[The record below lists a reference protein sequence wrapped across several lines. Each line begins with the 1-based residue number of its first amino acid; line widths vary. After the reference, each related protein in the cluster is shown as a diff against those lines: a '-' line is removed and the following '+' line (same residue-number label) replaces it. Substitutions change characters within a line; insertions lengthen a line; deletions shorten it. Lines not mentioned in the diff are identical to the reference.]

1 MTTLL
6 LGAVVWFAVAVLLAV
21 GVGRVLARA
30 DVDLFGPDDESPYW
44 PADFERMDVTREEW
58 RAHCDRALSDASW
71 SATDEAAYRV
81 TVERAT

>member
-1 MTTLL
+1 MTTALVV
-6 LGAVVWFAVAVLLAV
+6 AVVWLVVAAAFAV
-21 GVGRVLARA
+21 GVGRAIAHA
-30 DVDLFGPDDESPYW
+30 DVDLLGTDDEIPYW
-44 PADFERMDVTREEW
+44 PTVLERMDVSREEW